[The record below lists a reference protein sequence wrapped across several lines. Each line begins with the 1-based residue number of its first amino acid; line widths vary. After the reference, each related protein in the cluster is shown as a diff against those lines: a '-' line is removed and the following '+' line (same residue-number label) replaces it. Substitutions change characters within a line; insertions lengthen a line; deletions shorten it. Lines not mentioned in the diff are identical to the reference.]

1 MRVRE
6 AMPFTFPF
14 SRLDPTS
21 SMATEFQLD
30 ERVSRWQAQDNEDQL
45 SGPTQWASD
54 RPVYE
59 WQEGYTEETAPVDW
73 ELEKS
78 LFDQE
83 TRMKTGI
90 FFADF
95 QKTEVSIKGAP
106 EGFRVI
112 DNFKDIGL
120 HPTIVE
126 NIAKMDFQIP
136 TPVQKN
142 TIPLILNGYDV
153 MACAQTGSG
162 KTGAFLIP
170 ILSKLLQKLANPKF
184 EQQRNPPG
192 ARRTKA
198 APLALIILPT
208 RELAIQIFDETRRLT
223 YKSRLRPVVIYGGSQ
238 MQNQKDQ
245 LVRGCEILIATPG
258 RLVDSIERGLVSLA
272 KVKYV
277 VLDEA
282 DRILDM
288 GFEPTIREIMLKS
301 DLPRDEGLRTSMF
314 SATFPTEVQIL
325 ARDFL
330 MDDYVR
336 LRVGRIGGTTRGI
349 VQKVVQVEDHEKEK
363 ALINLLLSQPPSR
376 TLVFVETKRKADYL
390 DDVLFNMNFPCVSIH
405 GDRSQQ
411 EREQA
416 LEAFRTGRSPI
427 LIATAVAARGL
438 DIKDVIHVV
447 NYDLCD
453 DIDDYIH
460 RIGRTARAGNEGLA
474 TSFYNER
481 NYMIGE
487 PLAQLIRECG
497 QEVPQC
503 LKEFDTDKMTF
514 FDERADFV
522 DGVPGE
528 GSENGEENS
537 GFNGE

>member
-1 MRVRE
+1 M
-6 AMPFTFPF
+6 
-14 SRLDPTS
+14 
-21 SMATEFQLD
+21 TEFYLNKTVGD
-30 ERVSRWQAQDNEDQL
+30 WPAQDNEDQL
-45 SGPTQWASD
+45 NDPTQWASD
-54 RPVYE
+54 QPVYQ
-59 WQEGYTEETAPVDW
+59 WQEGYTEETAPIDSD
-73 ELEKS
+73 LEAS
-78 LFDQE
+78 LFDLE
-83 TRMKTGI
+83 TRITTGI
-90 FFADF
+90 FFSEF
-95 QKTEVSIKGAP
+95 HKTEVSIKGAP

-112 DNFKDIGL
+112 DNFNDIGL

-126 NIAKMDFQIP
+126 NIKKMDFETP

-142 TIPLILNGYDV
+142 TIPLILKGYDV
-153 MACAQTGSG
+153 MACAETGSG

-170 ILSKLLQKLANPKF
+170 ILSKLLQKLSNPKF

-198 APLALIILPT
+198 APLALLIMPT

-223 YKSRLRPVVIYGGSQ
+223 YKSRVRPVVIYGGSQ
-238 MQNQKDQ
+238 IQNQKDQ
-245 LVRGCEILIATPG
+245 LVRGCEVLISTPG

-301 DLPRDEGLRTSMF
+301 DLPRDEGLHTSMF
-314 SATFPTEVQIL
+314 SATFPTEVQLL

-349 VQKVVQVEDHEKEK
+349 VHKVIQVEEHEKED
-363 ALINLLLSQPPSR
+363 ALIRLLLSQPPSR

-390 DDVLFNMNFPCVSIH
+390 DDVLYNQHFPCISLH

-411 EREQA
+411 ERERA
-416 LEAFRTGRSPI
+416 LEAFRVGRSPI
-427 LIATAVAARGL
+427 LIATALAARGL
-438 DIKDVIHVV
+438 DIKDILHVI
-447 NYDLCD
+447 NYDLCE
-453 DIDDYIH
+453 DIDDYVH
-460 RIGRTARAGNEGLA
+460 RIGRSARAGNQGLA
-474 TSFYNER
+474 TSFYNES
-481 NYMIGE
+481 NYLIGE

-497 QEVPQC
+497 QEVPPC
-503 LKEFDTDKMTF
+503 LKEFDTGDTKF
-514 FDERADFV
+514 FDERAEFV
-522 DGVPGE
+522 DEEPGE
-528 GSENGEENS
+528 HGDGENGDDGKANPEVT
-537 GFNGE
+537 GD

>member
-1 MRVRE
+1 
-6 AMPFTFPF
+6 
-14 SRLDPTS
+14 
-21 SMATEFQLD
+21 MATEFQLD
-30 ERVSRWQAQDNEDQL
+30 ERVSRWRAQDNEDQL
-45 SGPTQWASD
+45 SGPTQWTSD

-59 WQEGYTEETAPVDW
+59 WQQGYTEETAPVDW

-78 LFDQE
+78 LFDHE

-90 FFADF
+90 FFEDF
-95 QKTEVSIKGAP
+95 QKTEVGIKGAP

-142 TIPLILNGYDV
+142 TIPLILKGYDV

-198 APLALIILPT
+198 APLALLILPT

-245 LVRGCEILIATPG
+245 LVRGCEVLIATPG

-301 DLPRDEGLRTSMF
+301 DLPRDEGLHTSMF

-349 VQKVVQVEDHEKEK
+349 VQKVVQVEDHEKEN

-390 DDVLFNMNFPCVSIH
+390 DDVLFNSNFPCVSLH

-411 EREQA
+411 EREKA
-416 LEAFRTGRSPI
+416 LEAFRIGRSPI

-481 NYMIGE
+481 NHMIGE

-503 LKEFDTDKMTF
+503 LKEFDTGKMTF

-528 GSENGEENS
+528 SSENGEENS